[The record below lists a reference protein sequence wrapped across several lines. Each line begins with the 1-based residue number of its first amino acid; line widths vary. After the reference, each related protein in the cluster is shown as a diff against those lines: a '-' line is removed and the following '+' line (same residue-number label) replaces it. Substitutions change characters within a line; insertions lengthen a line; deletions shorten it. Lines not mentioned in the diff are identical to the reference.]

1 MVDEIKAAGAQLRPG
16 AIKPARVS
24 LSRQKRTQ
32 AWKSAEADKVEI
44 SEVAYWLGKY
54 HEMPEIRTE
63 LVERVKSAIASGRY
77 ETNEKW
83 EQAIEN
89 LIEDLNL

>member
-1 MVDEIKAAGAQLRPG
+1 MVDEIKAAGAHIRSSAIRPT
-16 AIKPARVS
+16 RVS
-24 LSRQKRTQ
+24 ASGEKKALTSKTVE
-32 AWKSAEADKVEI
+32 SDSVEI

-54 HEMPEIRTE
+54 HDMPEIRSE
-63 LVERVKSAIASGRY
+63 LVERVKSAIDSGNY
-77 ETNEKW
+77 ENDEKW